1 MRRQAYAGL
10 TQPPLRTSNCIVN
23 KPQQLRRLLRYAP
36 LQKLEAAE
44 NSRQQIIEIMSDAAG
59 ELSDGFHLLG
69 LEHPVPGSFKRTLRL
84 AALGNIAC
92 DLCKPK
98 DLAVVA
104 VYGGFPASA
113 GDAAPQQPGR
123 RARIRRF
130 DDLDACLR
138 RWHKRAIIR
147 ATNREHAG

>member
-1 MRRQAYAGL
+1 
-10 TQPPLRTSNCIVN
+10 
-23 KPQQLRRLLRYAP
+23 
-36 LQKLEAAE
+36 
-44 NSRQQIIEIMSDAAG
+44 MSDATG

-69 LEHPVPGSFKRTLRL
+69 LEHPVPGSFNRTLRL

-92 DLCKPK
+92 DLCKLE

-104 VYGGFPASA
+104 VYGFPASA

-123 RARIRRF
+123 LARIRRF
-130 DDLDACLR
+130 DDLGACLR